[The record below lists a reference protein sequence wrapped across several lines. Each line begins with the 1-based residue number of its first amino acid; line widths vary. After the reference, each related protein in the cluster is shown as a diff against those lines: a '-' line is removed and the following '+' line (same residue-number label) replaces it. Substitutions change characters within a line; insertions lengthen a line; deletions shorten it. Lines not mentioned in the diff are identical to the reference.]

1 MREHKVEMRE
11 SVVISSEVYVS
22 IVHYDRV
29 FKVPLM
35 PSPIAVDYRIAVP
48 IVEVH
53 IIVDVPCEIASH

>member
-11 SVVISSEVYVS
+11 SVVIPSEINIR
-22 IVHYDRV
+22 IVHYDWV
-29 FKVPLM
+29 FKVALM
-35 PSPIAVDYRIAVP
+35 SSPIAVDYRIAVP